1 MKRFTLVY
9 KIAWFNFFND
19 EDTSTYWYRTRGE
32 LNLESSFLLVTRAE
46 KQPQD
51 KLLNAALVL
60 FSEKGYRDT
69 TVLDIVAYARV
80 SKTTF
85 YNFYKSKEDML
96 AHLFETLLE
105 EVLTMVK
112 LAAQRETVIT
122 DKAYAGIKQYVEI
135 CLQEHDVARLLLVSS
150 VGISDRI
157 EELRKQAYDRF
168 ALFIYETVR
177 SELGFLDSATD
188 EEVHLFSQAMV
199 GAINQVVIQQIIQP
213 NGKKSVSAD
222 HVARFLNRIVVG
234 SYMFLLAEQIPLMT
248 E

>member
-1 MKRFTLVY
+1 M
-9 KIAWFNFFND
+9 
-19 EDTSTYWYRTRGE
+19 DTS
-32 LNLESSFLLVTRAE
+32 FLFATKVE

-51 KLLNAALVL
+51 KLLDAALIL

-85 YNFYKSKEDML
+85 YNFYKTKEELL

-105 EVLTMVK
+105 EVLAMIK

-122 DKAYAGIKQYVEI
+122 EKAYAGIKRYVEI
-135 CLQEHDVARLLLVSS
+135 CVREHEVARLLLVSS
-150 VGISDRI
+150 VGISDAI

-168 ALFIYETVR
+168 ALFIFETVR
-177 SELGFLDSATD
+177 TELGFTDSASD
-188 EEVHLFSQAMV
+188 EEIYLFSQAMV
-199 GAINQVVIQQIIQP
+199 GAINQVVIQQVLLS
-213 NGKKSVSAD
+213 KKQIKID
-222 HVARFLNRIVVG
+222 NVARFLNRIVVG
-234 SYMFLLAEQIPLMT
+234 SYMFLLAEQIPLVT

>member
-1 MKRFTLVY
+1 M
-9 KIAWFNFFND
+9 
-19 EDTSTYWYRTRGE
+19 DTS
-32 LNLESSFLLVTRAE
+32 FLFATKVE

-51 KLLNAALVL
+51 KLLDAALIL

-85 YNFYKSKEDML
+85 YNFYKTKEELL

-105 EVLTMVK
+105 EVLAMIK

-122 DKAYAGIKQYVEI
+122 EKAYAGIKRYVEI
-135 CLQEHDVARLLLVSS
+135 CVREHEVARLLLVSS
-150 VGISDRI
+150 VGISDAI

-168 ALFIYETVR
+168 ALFIFETVR
-177 SELGFLDSATD
+177 TELGFTDSASD
-188 EEVHLFSQAMV
+188 EEIYLFSQAMV
-199 GAINQVVIQQIIQP
+199 GAINQVVIQQVLLS
-213 NGKKSVSAD
+213 KKQIKID
-222 HVARFLNRIVVG
+222 YVARFLNRIVVG
-234 SYMFLLAEQIPLMT
+234 SYMFLLAEQIPLVT